1 MGKRHMQQQWSAVDN
16 YLIEAL
22 IPSDPVLDRVLEN
35 NHRAGLPAHDV
46 AANQG
51 QFLALLVRLTQ
62 AKRILEIGTLGGY
75 STIWMARELPE
86 HGRLVTLEADPRHA
100 QVARENIQLAGLAER
115 VTLHEGSALD
125 SLAKLESD
133 APFDLIFI
141 DADKPNNPYY
151 LQWALKYA
159 RPGTLIIGDN
169 VVRDGEVTNPHS
181 TDERVQG
188 VRRFIEMM
196 RNDPRLTVT
205 ALQTV
210 GIKGWDGFTLA
221 WVNG

>member
-1 MGKRHMQQQWSAVDN
+1 MQKQWSDVDN
-16 YLIEAL
+16 YLIENL
-22 IPSDPVLDRVLEN
+22 IPGDAVLSQVLEN

-51 QFLALLVRLTQ
+51 QLLALFIRMVG
-62 AKRILEIGTLGGY
+62 AKSILEIGTLGAY
-75 STIWMARELPE
+75 STIWMARELPPN
-86 HGRLVTLEADPRHA
+86 GRLITLEADPLHA
-100 QVARENIQLAGLAER
+100 RVARENIALAGFDSV
-115 VTLHEGSALD
+115 VTLLEGPALD
-125 SLAKLESD
+125 SLATLAD
-133 APFDLIFI
+133 AAPFDVIFI

-151 LQWALKYA
+151 LQWALKYS

-169 VVRDGEVTNPHS
+169 VVRDGEVTNPNS
-181 TDERVQG
+181 TDDRVLG

-196 RNDPRLTVT
+196 HNDPRLTVT

-221 WVNG
+221 WVNA